1 MNSIPPSEPMGN
13 RLASLADDVRE
24 DMAVG
29 RRLSVEGAGRY
40 LRAAAALADV
50 RGATAWNCP

>member
-1 MNSIPPSEPMGN
+1 MNSIPPSEPMRN

-24 DMAVG
+24 DMAAG
-29 RRLSVEGAGRY
+29 RRLSVEGAGRH
-40 LRAAAALADV
+40 LRAAAALATV